1 MNINKKGR
9 KCQTIG
15 QLSGVTLFTILQ
27 HKFCTMDHKDM
38 MEDPVRMCKG
48 DVWLIISSTSFI
60 QSLTRMHGAE
70 FARLVHARDW
80 MFFFFTHGKHGDQ
93 RGCQVYGFHAKFGY
107 FLLGLVAGRK

>member
-1 MNINKKGR
+1 MSDNWPVKW
-9 KCQTIG
+9 CDT
-15 QLSGVTLFTILQ
+15 TILQ

-38 MEDPVRMCKG
+38 MEDPVRMYKG

-80 MFFFFTHGKHGDQ
+80 MFFFLPTENM
-93 RGCQVYGFHAKFGY
+93 VISEVAKSMVFMPNLATFY
-107 FLLGLVAGRK
+107 